1 MAARPMD
8 TNVLHYGDNLDILPP
23 GMHGGS
29 MTRRRRLLPAALL
42 VAAILGACAAGPELT
57 SPSASATGSA
67 SSGPTGTPNPM
78 QVPSID
84 GTFVVADDGR
94 KVALRCWGEGSP
106 TSLLEGGGPGLE
118 QWGGSP
124 SFVSPLAAETRV
136 CAYDRAGSG
145 QSDPAPY
152 EPRDADDVNA
162 DLHAL
167 LAAAS
172 IAPPY
177 VLVGSS
183 FGGMIVTYYAA
194 KFPAD
199 VVGVVLLDTPAPS
212 LELTLEN
219 FPEGAWDYPGNPE
232 HLEVVTEFEN
242 RFARERLPFPAPL
255 IVITASEG
263 QSGVQDQSIW
273 LDTSPDATQLQLEG
287 GHDIYR
293 DQPSECATEVL
304 KLVQAWR

>member
-1 MAARPMD
+1 
-8 TNVLHYGDNLDILPP
+8 
-23 GMHGGS
+23 
-29 MTRRRRLLPAALL
+29 MTRRRRLLPAALF
-42 VAAILGACAAGPELT
+42 VAAILGGCASGSEPSPSDSTAT
-57 SPSASATGSA
+57 SPSPSA
-67 SSGPTGTPNPM
+67 TGTPNPM
-78 QVPSID
+78 SVPSID

-94 KVALRCWGEGSP
+94 KLALKCWGEGSP
-106 TSLLEGGGPGLE
+106 TIILEA
-118 QWGGSP
+118 GGSGLGEFGGSF
-124 SFVSPLAAETRV
+124 SFVSPLAAKTRV
-136 CAYDRAGSG
+136 CTYDRAGSG
-145 QSDPAPY
+145 QSDPAPN

-172 IAPPY
+172 IDPPY

-194 KFPAD
+194 MFPTD

-219 FPEGAWDYPGNPE
+219 FPEGAWDYPGNVE

-263 QSGVQDQSIW
+263 QSSVEDQSIW
-273 LDTSPDATQLQLEG
+273 LDTSPQATQVELDG
-287 GHDIYR
+287 GHEIYR
-293 DQPSECATEVL
+293 DQPSACAAEVL
-304 KLVQAWR
+304 KLVQASRQENS